1 MAGVG
6 SKTSG
11 GARVL
16 VVEDEPD
23 IRELV
28 QMTLA
33 AAGYDAV
40 AVADGP
46 AALQQARELAP
57 DLVVLDLG
65 LPGMEGSEVL
75 GRLRIDRATREVPVI
90 VLTARLDA
98 GSEREVMALGASEFL
113 VKPFKR
119 QELVERVDALLAAH
133 RPVKRKRLGLF

>member
-1 MAGVG
+1 MG

-33 AAGYDAV
+33 QAGYDAV
-40 AVADGP
+40 AVADGA

-75 GRLRIDRATREVPVI
+75 GRLRIDRATRDLPVI

>member
-1 MAGVG
+1 MGAVG

-28 QMTLA
+28 QMTLS

-133 RPVKRKRLGLF
+133 RPVRRKRLGLF

>member
-1 MAGVG
+1 M
-6 SKTSG
+6 SPKTAG
-11 GARVL
+11 GARIL

-28 QMTLA
+28 RMTLS
-33 AAGYDAV
+33 AAGHETV
-40 AVADGP
+40 AVADGQT
-46 AALQQARELAP
+46 ALASVRELPP

-65 LPGMEGSEVL
+65 LPGMEGTEVL
-75 GRLRIDRATREVPVI
+75 GRLRIDRVTREVPVL

-98 GSEREVMALGASEFL
+98 GSERDVTALGASEFM

-119 QELVERVDALLAAH
+119 QELVERVEALLAAG

>member
-1 MAGVG
+1 MAAVG
-6 SKTSG
+6 SKSSG
-11 GARVL
+11 AGRVL

-28 QMTLA
+28 QMTLS
-33 AAGYDAV
+33 AAGYEVV
-40 AVADGP
+40 AVADGA
-46 AALQQARELAP
+46 AALEAARELAP

-75 GRLRIDRATREVPVI
+75 GRLRIDRATREVAVL

-98 GSEREVMALGASEFL
+98 GSERDVLALGAGEFM

-119 QELVERVDALLAAH
+119 QELVERVDALVAAT
-133 RPVKRKRLGLF
+133 RPVKRKPVGRF